1 VRDLTLLP
9 LRRAPRSTLHQQE
22 TFAMPRSR
30 TPLRRAGLRG
40 IGRWTGAALAA
51 AALLGSGLALPGSVQ
66 AQAHGWAAGFTVGGS
81 WISDLNPGA
90 ASDAIGVSPGV
101 GAFFGIHGDRWYGE
115 AGRLGIR
122 YQGAYQ
128 QPRFD
133 WTPGERKID
142 AASVDV
148 SGLFRLI
155 APADAGAA
163 LPYVTAGLGG
173 IWYDLGRGE
182 STFFGAADAYHDG
195 SSRVLPMATFGV
207 GVDLD
212 FPWQWQR
219 DPMRLRV
226 EVADHMTFGSPLRQ
240 TSDESRYG
248 PVHHVRFSVGLHSVL
263 DLRR

>member
-1 VRDLTLLP
+1 M
-9 LRRAPRSTLHQQE
+9 S
-22 TFAMPRSR
+22 RSR
-30 TPLRRAGLRG
+30 TPLRRIGSRG
-40 IGRWTGAALAA
+40 ICSQRMCLHRLARLTGAALAA
-51 AALLGSGLALPGSVQ
+51 ATILGAGLALPGNAE
-66 AQAHGWAAGFTVGGS
+66 AQAHDWGAGFTVGGS

-90 ASDAIGVSPGV
+90 ASDAIGLSPGV

-115 AGRLGIR
+115 EGRIGIR
-122 YQGAYQ
+122 YQGTYQ

-142 AASVDV
+142 AGSVDV

-155 APADAGAA
+155 APAEAGAA
-163 LPYVTAGLGG
+163 LPYVTAGVGG

-182 STFFGAADAYHDG
+182 STFYGAADAFHDG
-195 SSRVLPMATFGV
+195 RSRVLPMATFGV

-240 TSDESRYG
+240 TSNESRYG
-248 PVHHVRFSVGLHSVL
+248 PVHHVRFSVGLYSVL
-263 DLRR
+263 DLRP

>member
-1 VRDLTLLP
+1 
-9 LRRAPRSTLHQQE
+9 
-22 TFAMPRSR
+22 MPRFRTFPMRDASR
-30 TPLRRAGLRG
+30 PSAGRMAG
-40 IGRWTGAALAA
+40 AGVAALALL
-51 AALLGSGLALPGSVQ
+51 AALGLPGSAG
-66 AQAHGWAAGFTVGGS
+66 AQVHTWAAGFTTGGT

-90 ASDAIGVSPGV
+90 TSDAVGVSPGL
-101 GAFFGIHGDRWYGE
+101 GAFFGIHADRWYGE
-115 AGRLGIR
+115 AGRIGIR

-133 WTPGERKID
+133 WTPGERRID

-148 SGLFRLI
+148 AGLFRLI
-155 APADAGAA
+155 APDDAGAA

-182 STFFGAADAYHDG
+182 PTFFGAADAYHDG
-195 SSRVLPMATFGV
+195 RSRVLPLATFGV
-207 GVDLD
+207 GVDVD

-240 TSDESRYG
+240 SSDESRYG
-248 PVHHVRFSVGLHSVL
+248 PVHHVRVSVGLHSVL